1 MLAPVTDLARW
12 KALQARPVVIDY
24 CRWNQA
30 IETTMRANMEAAFT
44 ISFMW
49 PRILLRTFTGI

>member
-12 KALQARPVVIDY
+12 KALHARPVVIDY

-44 ISFMW
+44 LSFMW

>member
-1 MLAPVTDLARW
+1 MLAPVTDLSRW
-12 KALQARPVVIDY
+12 KALHARPVVIDY

-44 ISFMW
+44 LSFMW

>member
-12 KALQARPVVIDY
+12 KALHARPVVIDY

-44 ISFMW
+44 LSFMW
-49 PRILLRTFTGI
+49 PRILLWTFTGI

>member
-1 MLAPVTDLARW
+1 MLAPVTDLVRW
-12 KALQARPVVIDY
+12 KALHARPVVIDY

-30 IETTMRANMEAAFT
+30 IENTMRANMEAAFT
-44 ISFMW
+44 LSFMW